1 MDGLNRSA
9 PIEIIVHYP
18 TTDEGKKELARR
30 VSEVHADFV
39 CAKLKAMDCPTKQK
53 LELLNTVV
61 AAKKM

>member
-1 MDGLNRSA
+1 MDSLNKSA

-30 VSEVHADFV
+30 ASDVHADFV
-39 CAKLKAMDCPTKQK
+39 CAKLKALDCPTKQK

>member
-39 CAKLKAMDCPTKQK
+39 CAKLKALDCPTKQK